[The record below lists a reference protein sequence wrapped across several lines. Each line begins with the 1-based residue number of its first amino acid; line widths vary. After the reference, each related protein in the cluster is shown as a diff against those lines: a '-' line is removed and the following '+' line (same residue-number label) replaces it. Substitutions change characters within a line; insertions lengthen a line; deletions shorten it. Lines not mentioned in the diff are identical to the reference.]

1 MGHVTT
7 FYLLSLLFMS
17 AACVHGEQS
26 TCAFTSYKNCTL
38 KITCK
43 IQGALAA
50 EGRSFRLINNVV
62 GKKETL
68 AVLGYVGFYICDPAK
83 GYKCD
88 KEDDD
93 TFFVTTPCIPWENIT
108 LSADGEVPVPCT
120 LTSQSRPSESDPETL
135 EKDDCENEETVITG
149 NTNKH
154 INKRS
159 VGAKCHPS
167 SSSKEDFKSQEAMTS
182 QIIGICLGIGFTAIA
197 TAIGLIVFFRRRRL
211 RNNDTFPTSPSDPEA
226 PRKSE
231 EEATSFLPK
240 RTETAEKAE
249 E

>member
-1 MGHVTT
+1 MNGNNGRRHV
-7 FYLLSLLFMS
+7 
-17 AACVHGEQS
+17 ACKSRRWITGGRYGEQS
-26 TCAFTSYKNCTL
+26 TCAFTSYENCTL

-50 EGRSFRLINNVV
+50 EGRPFRLINNIV

-68 AVLGYVGFYICDPAK
+68 AVLGYAGFYICDPAK

-93 TFFVTTPCIPWENIT
+93 TFFVTTPCISWENIT

-120 LTSQSRPSESDPETL
+120 LTSQNRPSESDPEIL
-135 EKDDCENEETVITG
+135 EKDECEN
-149 NTNKH
+149 
-154 INKRS
+154 
-159 VGAKCHPS
+159 
-167 SSSKEDFKSQEAMTS
+167 EDFKSQEAMTS